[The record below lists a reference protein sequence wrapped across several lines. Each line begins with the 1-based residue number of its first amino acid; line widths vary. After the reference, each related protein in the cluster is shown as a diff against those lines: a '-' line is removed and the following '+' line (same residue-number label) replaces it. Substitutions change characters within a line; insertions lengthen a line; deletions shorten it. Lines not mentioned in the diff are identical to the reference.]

1 MDLDALNLR
10 HLAALAATARLGS
23 LSAAARAISLT
34 QPALTQGLAKTERL
48 FGEPLFERRP
58 DGMVATSA
66 TRVLTPR
73 IEAALAH
80 IASPRVTLAQMRAL
94 IALADAGSYP
104 GASAATGL
112 SQPTLHRAVGDLSI
126 GLRRVLVERRGK
138 GIAFTEAGRRTVR
151 AFRLAR
157 AELAAGL
164 SEVAALRGRETGRI
178 TVGAMPLSRARLLP
192 AAVTAFH
199 RAHPHVE
206 IRIVEG
212 SHAEMIEP
220 LRDGDIDLLIGALR
234 SPAPG
239 DDVVQ
244 TPLFE
249 DQPVVIARAGH
260 PLSKAVE
267 LPGTRLGE
275 SVRDRAWQAS
285 GNSVPHPNPTQK
297 EEGLLKALAAY
308 PWIISAPGTPLR
320 LLWERIFDRAGIP
333 LPPVP
338 VECGSVITIRQ
349 MLLDSDFLTLL
360 SPDQVA
366 VELEAGWLTQIG
378 NPPAELRR
386 TIGITTRS
394 GWRPTGMQQMFVS
407 VLTGIAAG

>member
-1 MDLDALNLR
+1 MQPDALNLR
-10 HLAALAATARLGS
+10 HLASLAATVRLGS
-23 LSAAARAISLT
+23 LSAAAQAISLT
-34 QPALTQGLAKTERL
+34 QPALTQGLAKLERQ
-48 FGEPLFERRP
+48 FGEPMFERRP
-58 DGMVATSA
+58 GGMAPTPATKMLA
-66 TRVLTPR
+66 PR

-80 IASPRVTLAQMRAL
+80 IASPRVTMAQMRAL

-138 GIAFTEAGRRTVR
+138 GISFTEAGRRTVR

-157 AELAAGL
+157 AELVAGL

-212 SHAEMIEP
+212 SHAELIEP
-220 LRDGDIDLLIGALR
+220 LRDGEIDLLIGALR
-234 SPAPG
+234 DPAPVE
-239 DDVVQ
+239 DVVQ
-244 TPLFE
+244 VPLFE

-260 PLSKAVE
+260 PLATAGAVT
-267 LPGTRLGE
+267 P
-275 SVRDRAWQAS
+275 A
-285 GNSVPHPNPTQK
+285 
-297 EEGLLKALAAY
+297 LLANY
-308 PWIISAPGTPLR
+308 HWTISAPGTPLR
-320 LLWERIFDRAGIP
+320 LLWERMFARADVA
-333 LPPVP
+333 LPVVP

-378 NPPAELRR
+378 EPPAELRR
-386 TIGITTRS
+386 TIGVTTRS
-394 GWRPTGMQQMFVS
+394 GWRPTGMQQHFLDRIGKS
-407 VLTGIAAG
+407 LS